1 MKKMFLVPWCYCLIS
16 TTPISGQNNF
26 LCVLSCL
33 RNIYSIFPRMFIN
46 WRYGCNTRWL
56 YNHRNA
62 YLCARHFL
70 LHYKELA
77 TINIYLLKLAFKCK
91 GVILS
96 KKCFSFF
103 FAGNR
108 ILFLF
113 SGSYPKPIGPSCL
126 SLSGFRMYL
135 AYLNNNIY
143 FSFAQKHI

>member
-1 MKKMFLVPWCYCLIS
+1 MF
-16 TTPISGQNNF
+16 
-26 LCVLSCL
+26 
-33 RNIYSIFPRMFIN
+33 SIRDD
-46 WRYGCNTRWL
+46 YATKE
-56 YNHRNA
+56 NA

-91 GVILS
+91 GVISS
-96 KKCFSFF
+96 KKCIFF

-126 SLSGFRMYL
+126 SLSGFRMYP
-135 AYLNNNIY
+135 AYLNII
-143 FSFAQKHI
+143 HIFHLHKISYIAINYNEGYILILYP